1 MPCRKDTKKLGASL
15 RAFSHWAR
23 RARHKQTKAEMLI
36 RAKARLQGHLNYYA
50 ITDNARSC
58 SRYVYHATR
67 ILRRWL
73 NRKSQRQAYNW
84 DQYNDVLRHVQ
95 IRIDLNPFRRA
106 EAG

>member
-1 MPCRKDTKKLGASL
+1 LWPGRGATED
-15 RAFSHWAR
+15 F
-23 RARHKQTKAEMLI
+23 
-36 RAKARLQGHLNYYA
+36 RLNDYA

-106 EAG
+106 EAC